1 MRSFCIFVFALF
13 LVVLTAALPL
23 QPRVIRPGLVH
34 VLEGL
39 IADSGLLSAME
50 GPEATSGFQTHP
62 GHNTPGHGAAEEIS
76 LESIVKS
83 IRPVQHFKGTYAE
96 VTVYVQ
102 ELPIRDD

>member
-13 LVVLTAALPL
+13 LVALTAALPL
-23 QPRVIRPGLVH
+23 QLRVTRPGLVH
-34 VLEGL
+34 VLGGL
-39 IADSGLLSAME
+39 IADSGRLSVTE
-50 GPEATSGFQTHP
+50 GPEATSGCQTHP
-62 GHNTPGHGAAEEIS
+62 GHNTPGHTAEEIS

-102 ELPIRDD
+102 ELPPRDR